1 MQKNS
6 ASVEFNYQA
15 NPLQRAFERKQSR
28 FRRTVRRMRNIVTRD
43 HLILDLGSEGEV
55 PATIFLSSPW
65 QNGRTLVAGAHRRY
79 DVSTIGNYCWLT
91 TGRSVISA
99 TSFETFG
106 SIGRSRAT
114 ISARRTCQIYI
125 VSTVNRSVQGAGEI
139 NFQWYSITGFYWHTI
154 ADRNYRSYRITVLEI
169 KLIIASKNL

>member
-6 ASVEFNYQA
+6 ASVVFNYQA

-43 HLILDLGSEGEV
+43 HLIFSILAREEEV
-55 PATIFLSSPW
+55 SASIFLSSSW
-65 QNGRTLVAGAHRRY
+65 QMAEASWPVAHKRY

-99 TSFETFG
+99 TSFETTG
-106 SIGRSRAT
+106 PIGRSRAT

-125 VSTVNRSVQGAGEI
+125 VSTVTNPFKERRKYIFNGIQ
-139 NFQWYSITGFYWHTI
+139 
-154 ADRNYRSYRITVLEI
+154 
-169 KLIIASKNL
+169 